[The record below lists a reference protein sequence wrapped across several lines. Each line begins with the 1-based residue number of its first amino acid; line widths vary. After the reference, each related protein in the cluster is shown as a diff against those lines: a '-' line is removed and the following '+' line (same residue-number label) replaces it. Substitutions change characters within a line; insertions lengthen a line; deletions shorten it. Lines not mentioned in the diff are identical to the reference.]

1 MLSNSRDKGL
11 KRNRGEKEEEE
22 GARKARR
29 RRRRRRR
36 GRRRRRRRRRRQGR
50 RSRRGKSVP
59 MTWRA
64 ISARSYQVSN
74 QLLLAGD
81 VTLQLP
87 KLPLQ
92 HLFLHPVLPQARA

>member
-1 MLSNSRDKGL
+1 M
-11 KRNRGEKEEEE
+11 
-22 GARKARR
+22 
-29 RRRRRRR
+29 
-36 GRRRRRRRRRRQGR
+36 
-50 RSRRGKSVP
+50 P
-59 MTWRA
+59 MTWQA